1 VVRNLRFILLPL
13 LLMLAFPAAAA
24 VFVEMPFLE
33 LVQRSDRIV
42 RGYVIETKSY
52 FLGTS
57 GRIVTDVTVEVAED
71 IAQVGSADEARSH
84 QVQFTTLGG
93 VVGDQGQ
100 MVAGL
105 SSYRAGDEL
114 VLFLGKT
121 VSNTGVEK
129 RPVIGVA
136 LGSFFV
142 THRDGQAILKSA
154 VIGRANDAPTTLP
167 DLIHKVRLLKKQVV
181 P

>member
-1 VVRNLRFILLPL
+1 MVRNLRFILLPL
-13 LLMLAFPAAAA
+13 LLMLAFPAGAA

-71 IAQVGSADEARSH
+71 IAQVGSADEASH
-84 QVQFTTLGG
+84 QVQFTTLGVWLETRPNG
-93 VVGDQGQ
+93 CS
-100 MVAGL
+100 L

-114 VLFLGKT
+114 VLFLGKA
-121 VSNTGVEK
+121 VSNTGVERPLMAWRWAHFSLHIVTAK
-129 RPVIGVA
+129 R
-136 LGSFFV
+136 S
-142 THRDGQAILKSA
+142 
-154 VIGRANDAPTTLP
+154 
-167 DLIHKVRLLKKQVV
+167 
-181 P
+181 